1 MNSDYIMNTYSP
13 SDLTFESGEGSWL
26 FEKNGE
32 KYLDFASGIAVN
44 SVGHC
49 HPHLVAEIQKQA
61 SKLIHTSNLYNISQQ
76 ERLAKRLCNLSFA
89 DSVFFANSGAEANE
103 GAVKVARRYMYESGK
118 PERNVIL
125 CIEGCFHGRTLS
137 MLSATSKVE
146 NRLGFG
152 PLPDGFR
159 HVEFNDIASL
169 ESHCSSDDIAAIM
182 IEPVLGEGGAKSVS
196 KKFFL
201 KVQELAVKN
210 KFLIISDE
218 VQTGIGRLG
227 TLFGYQ
233 NTELKPDIMA
243 IAKGLGGGVPIGAIL
258 ATKNVSSAMKPGSHG
273 STFGGNP
280 LVTAS
285 ANAVL
290 DILTEKNFFQKL
302 NEKINFLTLKLNELK
317 KDFPNFA
324 LEIRGQGFLRGIKL
338 KEPVNDVQNELKK
351 NNVLFVPA
359 AENVLRLLPPLT
371 VKKEEIEL
379 AIEALRREATRRSI
393 L

>member
-1 MNSDYIMNTYSP
+1 
-13 SDLTFESGEGSWL
+13 
-26 FEKNGE
+26 
-32 KYLDFASGIAVN
+32 
-44 SVGHC
+44 
-49 HPHLVAEIQKQA
+49 
-61 SKLIHTSNLYNISQQ
+61 
-76 ERLAKRLCNLSFA
+76 
-89 DSVFFANSGAEANE
+89 
-103 GAVKVARRYMYESGK
+103 
-118 PERNVIL
+118 
-125 CIEGCFHGRTLS
+125 

-159 HVEFNDIASL
+159 HVGFNNITSL

-290 DILTEKNFFQKL
+290 DILTEKNFFKRL

-338 KEPVNDVQNELKK
+338 KEPVIDVQNELKK
-351 NNVLFVPA
+351 NKVLFVPA

-379 AIEALRREATRRSI
+379 AIEALRKEANRRSV